1 MAIRPIIQNN
11 GNTTK
16 LMQYCNRHRH
26 DDCKILT
33 KDEEKAL
40 IAEWKDKDPDKLRQ
54 MLIMHNVAMVFNMAT
69 KFMGAT
75 KSFDDLVQE
84 GFIGLT
90 IAANKFDFEKSNKF
104 STYAYAWIYKYVWAR
119 QYVENNGVDP
129 SENAISLDG
138 AIADFANKSKAT
150 ESDDGEIGNY
160 LENHIDT
167 TFMDESVVSTA
178 VQVERN
184 ALSSVYDSM
193 RKYMLSN
200 DFTDIDRTVFNG
212 AFVDNKTLRKI
223 SAENDIPTA
232 EVKRSYDKI
241 MAQMRERLAEDG
253 IKSYDDAF

>member
-1 MAIRPIIQNN
+1 
-11 GNTTK
+11 
-16 LMQYCNRHRH
+16 
-26 DDCKILT
+26 
-33 KDEEKAL
+33 
-40 IAEWKDKDPDKLRQ
+40 
-54 MLIMHNVAMVFNMAT
+54 
-69 KFMGAT
+69 
-75 KSFDDLVQE
+75 
-84 GFIGLT
+84 
-90 IAANKFDFEKSNKF
+90 
-104 STYAYAWIYKYVWAR
+104 
-119 QYVENNGVDP
+119 
-129 SENAISLDG
+129 
-138 AIADFANKSKAT
+138 
-150 ESDDGEIGNY
+150 
-160 LENHIDT
+160 
-167 TFMDESVVSTA
+167 MDESVVSTA